1 MFHCYALTA
10 QALAGWRQIS
20 GVLQAMRKWHVAAL
34 LILSG
39 CSGKLESGYEP
50 RKLDL
55 SVAQRKALYAEP
67 YSQQAAEAQQD
78 NEDDEAHG
86 HAPPGTPGSY

>member
-1 MFHCYALTA
+1 
-10 QALAGWRQIS
+10 
-20 GVLQAMRKWHVAAL
+20 MRKRLVLL

-67 YSQQAAEAQQD
+67 YSPQAAEAQQD
-78 NEDDEAHG
+78 DSEDEAH
-86 HAPPGTPGSY
+86 ARTPSAMPGGGY